1 MYKEIPNSVGH
12 GGKNKRD
19 PGAVG
24 ILREHDEA
32 LLIAAQVTE
41 KVEAAGGKAPL
52 FVDTTSTSA
61 SGVVNNLVAMHK
73 QQEKALGVNNVL
85 NIQWHLNS
93 SGGTH
98 TRPIGVEVLHFGP
111 STKWL
116 AEELSALIA
125 NILGLPNRGAK
136 QRKDLGFLRLTKGAS
151 LLVETC
157 FVNSH
162 ADAKALHENRDKM
175 TTAVAEWQLK
185 KMGIDKKVDTPEEP
199 KPQSPAI
206 NKEEEEQLKLNG
218 TTRKDIMFLNNYAVK
233 RGIFSHR
240 IATRKELEDAK
251 KKSGWE
257 KHYNKTPLEDM
268 TNEELTN
275 KLFSYMA
282 RKEYMQ

>member
-41 KVEAAGGKAPL
+41 KVKAAGGKAPL

-73 QQEKALGVNNVL
+73 RREQALGANNVL

-98 TRPIGVEVLHFGP
+98 TRPIGVEVLHYGP

-125 NILGLPNRGAK
+125 STLGLPNRGAK
-136 QRKDLGFLRLTKGAS
+136 QRKDLGFLRLTNGAS

-162 ADAKALHENRDKM
+162 ADAKALRANRDKM

-185 KMGIDKKVDTPEEP
+185 KMGIDKGVATPN
-199 KPQSPAI
+199 KPQSPTI
-206 NKEEEEQLKLNG
+206 DKEEEEQLKLNG
-218 TTRKDIMFLNNYAVK
+218 TTRKDIMHLNNYAVK
-233 RGIFSHR
+233 QGIFSHR
-240 IATRKELEDAK
+240 IATKKELEDAK
-251 KKSGWE
+251 EKSGWE
-257 KHYNKTPLEDM
+257 KYYNKTPLEDM
-268 TNEELTN
+268 TDEELTN